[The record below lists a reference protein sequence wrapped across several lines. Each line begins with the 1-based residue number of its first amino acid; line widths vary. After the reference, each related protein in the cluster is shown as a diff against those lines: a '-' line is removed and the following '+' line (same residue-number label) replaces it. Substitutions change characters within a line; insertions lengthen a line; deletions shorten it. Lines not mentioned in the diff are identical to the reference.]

1 MTSVRT
7 SLVVAA
13 PPDRV
18 WAVLTDFAAY
28 PQWNAILSRVRAEL
42 REGGA
47 IRFRIKI
54 EATPELAFAARIVR
68 CAPGRELA
76 WRGGA
81 PLVPALAWGE
91 HYFRLEPAGDGTVL
105 THGEDFGGL
114 LALVVRGPVHARVT
128 RTYEAFNRALK
139 ARAESTG

>member
-1 MTSVRT
+1 MGNVQTIIT
-7 SLVVAA
+7 IAA
-13 PPDRV
+13 PPERV
-18 WAVLTDFAAY
+18 WAVLTDFDAY
-28 PQWNAILSRVRAEL
+28 PQWNSVISKVRTEL
-42 REGGA
+42 RVGAA

-54 EATPELAFAARIVR
+54 EASPELGFTAKILR

-91 HYFRLEPAGDGTVL
+91 HYFRLTPAGTGTQL

-114 LALVVRGPVHARVT
+114 LKLVMRGAVRARVT
-128 RTYEAFNRALK
+128 RTYDGLNRALK
-139 ARAESTG
+139 ARAEA